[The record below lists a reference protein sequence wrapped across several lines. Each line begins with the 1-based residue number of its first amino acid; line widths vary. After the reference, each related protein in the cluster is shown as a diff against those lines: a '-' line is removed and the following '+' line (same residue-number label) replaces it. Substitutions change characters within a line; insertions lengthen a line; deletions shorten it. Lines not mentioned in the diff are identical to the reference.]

1 MIRFFRQLRQR
12 LLAENRVSRYLLY
25 AAGEILLVVI
35 GILIAFQID
44 SWNEK
49 RKYDE
54 ELANI
59 YERLILDVENDL
71 GEFWGILAGSNSE
84 KAVFLKVMNDSVS
97 ADLFDEGL
105 SRLVTNYFYP
115 PILNTTG
122 IQQLKLINS
131 KKPLA
136 LRLID
141 FYDEMDRR
149 IRLMDADIKEQSEDL
164 IKTLR
169 DSQLPWFTEW
179 MRKNITKDNSSPE
192 LQDYFMN
199 SQEYKNYVAKSY
211 NDIYNNYVPLIT
223 VYADRLIAM
232 RAELKVATDGE
243 YRGMDHKELQDFS
256 GVYQVS
262 EIACPNMN
270 TGLEPDTKF
279 RIIAREH
286 SLKVVGMGL
295 KDSTEI
301 LHKSGDAFL
310 DVRENIVSYYF
321 ERDDSLQING
331 FSIEVDDPGVDCTVV
346 FTKLE
351 E

>member
-1 MIRFFRQLRQR
+1 LFRFFRTLRQR

-25 AAGEILLVVI
+25 AFGEILLVVI

-49 RKYDE
+49 RKYDK

-71 GEFWGILAGSNSE
+71 GEFWGILAGSNRE

-97 ADLFDEGL
+97 ADLFDAGL

-115 PILNTTG
+115 PVLNTTG
-122 IQQLKLINS
+122 IQQLKGINS
-131 KKPLA
+131 KNPLA

-149 IRLMDADIKEQSEDL
+149 ISLMDADIKEQSNDL
-164 IKTLR
+164 IKKLR
-169 DSQLPWFTEW
+169 DSPLPWFAEW
-179 MRKNITKDNSSPE
+179 MRKNITKDNSSAE
-192 LQDYFMN
+192 LQDYFLN
-199 SQEYKNYVAKSY
+199 SPEYKNYVAKSY

-223 VYADRLIAM
+223 IYTDQLMALRE
-232 RAELKVATDGE
+232 ELKLATDGG
-243 YRGMDHKELQDFS
+243 YRGFDREKLQEFS
-256 GVYQVS
+256 GIYEVS
-262 EIACPNMN
+262 EIACPTME
-270 TGLEPDTKF
+270 TGVEPGTKF
-279 RIIAREH
+279 RVVAREH
-286 SLKVVGMGL
+286 SLRIIGLGL

-301 LHKSGDAFL
+301 LHKSRDAFL
-310 DVRENIVSYYF
+310 DVRQNIVSYNF
-321 ERDDSLQING
+321 KRDDSLHING
-331 FSIEVDDPGVDCTVV
+331 FSIEVDDQDVACAIIL
-346 FTKLE
+346 TKQE